1 MAVAIKDVR
10 IDLRTSAHKKN
21 FLHKWQ
27 MLQEYTLLWLI
38 QFEKQKKGSSKKVL
52 VKS

>member
-10 IDLRTSAHKKN
+10 IDSSAHKKN

-27 MLQEYTLLWLI
+27 TLQEYTLLWLI
-38 QFEKQKKGSSKKVL
+38 QFEKQKKGSL
-52 VKS
+52 VFCL